1 MGEKPTVITA
11 EDLELHNEAGGSWT
25 IVSGKV
31 YDLELAEVREHPLL
45 LLLLFTNCLQICLL
59 CFLIVTKYFSDSLL
73 RFYKFCSC
81 LQVLLLLFLEQHIS

>member
-31 YDLELAEVREHPLL
+31 YDLELAEVREPTLVVVVVVVYK
-45 LLLLFTNCLQICLL
+45 LFTDMFVTFFNCYQVLS
-59 CFLIVTKYFSDSLL
+59 FLIP
-73 RFYKFCSC
+73 
-81 LQVLLLLFLEQHIS
+81 

>member
-31 YDLELAEVREHPLL
+31 YDLELAEVRDPTLVVVVVVYK
-45 LLLLFTNCLQICLL
+45 LFTDMFVV
-59 CFLIVTKYFSDSLL
+59 FLIVTKYF
-73 RFYKFCSC
+73 
-81 LQVLLLLFLEQHIS
+81 LF